1 MAPARW
7 DHDHRISPALFTP
20 PFFYLN
26 KKWNKNFFWQFSFS
40 IRFEC
45 VHGIHD
51 VSLRFFTGFLG
62 RRYRVFS
69 QRDES
74 RSNQRWFDRIGNPI
88 VSNWMKK
95 KKRRLPAFLSS
106 RYRRFRFRPT
116 NHEAPSE
123 FPGSLLVFFFFIF
136 PVWPTIFFSKAL
148 FTRYDFPDLP
158 FFF

>member
-26 KKWNKNFFWQFSFS
+26 KKWNKIFFWQFSFS

-95 KKRRLPAFLSS
+95 KKTPITGFSFVSLPTFSVSS
-106 RYRRFRFRPT
+106 DQSRGAIRV
-116 NHEAPSE
+116 S
-123 FPGSLLVFFFFIF
+123 GLVTGFFFFIF

>member
-26 KKWNKNFFWQFSFS
+26 KKWNKIFFWQFSFS

-95 KKRRLPAFLSS
+95 KKTPITGFSFVSLPTFSVSS
-106 RYRRFRFRPT
+106 DQSRGAIRV
-116 NHEAPSE
+116 S
-123 FPGSLLVFFFFIF
+123 GLVTGFFFLYFSSLTDDFLFKGLIYEVRF
-136 PVWPTIFFSKAL
+136 PRLT
-148 FTRYDFPDLP
+148 